1 VKIAME
7 DWIGETRRFKVF
19 SLIFWAFFLV
29 CFLGYVMMMKV
40 SFDY

>member
-29 CFLGYVMMMKV
+29 CFLGYVMMMNFCGK
-40 SFDY
+40 S